1 MGGAAGGRG
10 LPVDK
15 RCEAQR
21 KEARSAKKE
30 GRGVLIKNGKA
41 EVAYSR
47 LIGRDTRY
55 PFNRA
60 LKKKKIIIIHMHT
73 VWVERGL
80 LGRGGGLKLT
90 TKRQDLLEGSFGVL

>member
-60 LKKKKIIIIHMHT
+60 LKKKNHHHPYAYGLGG
-73 VWVERGL
+73 ERL
-80 LGRGGGLKLT
+80 VRERRG
-90 TKRQDLLEGSFGVL
+90 S